1 MIEFRNEKERYEQV
15 KPILCKL
22 AELRINIRDDNVKLF
37 YQKMNNYVKNGE
49 KTEIKLDLPVI
60 NAKIIGTLE
69 INKKK
74 ETIVKLEFNK

>member
-15 KPILCKL
+15 KPILSKL
-22 AELRINIRDDNVKLF
+22 AELKINIRDDNVKLF

-74 ETIVKLEFNK
+74 ETVVKLEFNK